1 MADKKKE
8 LAKGI
13 KIGKKAVENDKNK
26 QEVTEEMI
34 LAKAKENPNNTKL
47 LDEGPAPSKNEK
59 KKNAPKKPDIRT
71 EEEKEKDK
79 EETKKQME
87 NIVDKSVDK
96 TSQPMNE
103 FHEREEMPE
112 GKFEEAQTKA
122 EAKYNSNFDE
132 TKNGEEFQVGEESK
146 NDEPPVSKE
155 LENKLFDTDEGEV
168 AKEVIETG
176 DISKLESIIDP
187 ETGESIITPTYDED
201 GRVTALKD
209 LVPENAELFSK
220 KTAIVLTL
228 VSCVVSALS
237 GGIIPPINF
246 INMRW
251 DDAKNKEAALQNE
264 VIRLYNGE
272 IDADNKKLIETR
284 GTEQALESAQNKELY
299 NEENSQDLARAKA
312 AEQGNTGLEQTKI
325 SADLQKA
332 LQENQLNVNIEML
345 KLNNQQQK
353 DMAELLYD
361 QEVQKFVNQIKT
373 MKENGLSTD
382 DIAKYASSVAGN
394 TNVGRFM
401 NYFGQG
407 AQGIGN
413 LVNAFVPSDKNV
425 KKFDARP
432 VNNTMLKSA
441 FKWR

>member
-1 MADKKKE
+1 MANKKKE

-13 KIGKKAVENDKNK
+13 NIGKKAVEDDKNK

-47 LDEGPAPSKNEK
+47 LDEGPAPSKDKKEK
-59 KKNAPKKPDIRT
+59 KAPKKPDIRT
-71 EEEKEKDK
+71 DEEKEKDK

-96 TSQPMNE
+96 ASQPMNE

-122 EAKYNSNFDE
+122 EAKYNSEPLPIEEE
-132 TKNGEEFQVGEESK
+132 TNGEEFQIGEELQK
-146 NDEPPVSKE
+146 
-155 LENKLFDTDEGEV
+155 KLFETDEGQIAEE
-168 AKEVIETG
+168 AIETG
-176 DISKLESIIDP
+176 DISELENIVDP
-187 ETGESIITPTYDED
+187 DTNEPFILPTYDKD

-209 LVPENAELFSK
+209 LVPENAELYSK
-220 KTAIVLTL
+220 KTGIFLTVL
-228 VSCVVSALS
+228 SIVVSALS
-237 GGIIPPINF
+237 GGIIPPVNF

-272 IDADNKKLIETR
+272 IDDANKKLIETR
-284 GTEQALESAQNKELY
+284 GTEQALSSAQNKELY

-373 MKENGLSTD
+373 MRENGLSTD

-407 AQGIGN
+407 TQGAAN
-413 LVNAFVPSDKNV
+413 LVNSILPMGSISDKNV